1 VRLRTVL
8 LRTTGLLVAV
18 AAFAASGALAWA
30 VADDYA
36 SRILVPSGVGLA
48 GGQDLGGLNASEV
61 REVIAEEVVAP
72 LQEPVDI
79 AYQDLTFALDPA
91 EYLSIDVESAVAE
104 AFEPIRDSAINERMW
119 RTITE
124 APVYH
129 DITPALE
136 VDEEAIRAAVRVMAS
151 AIDTAPVDAA
161 ITIAFDAVVIQESH
175 PGRSTEVTAAAS
187 AIAKAMLAGEKRVDL
202 PVAEVPP
209 AVREADLGRTIV
221 ISLGSRRLD
230 LYEGTEVDR
239 TYRVAIGKPG
249 YSTPRGSWEIVQ
261 KRYRPTWGNPGSA
274 WAADM
279 PKSIP
284 PGPDN
289 PLGTRALNLNVS
301 GIRIHGTP
309 NVGSIGTA
317 ASHGCIRMLR
327 RDVEELY
334 DLVEVGTPVLI
345 VR

>member
-1 VRLRTVL
+1 MRLRTVAV
-8 LRTTGLLVAV
+8 RTTGLLVAA

-36 SRILVPSGVGLA
+36 TRVLVPAGVTLT
-48 GGQDLGGLNASEV
+48 GGQDLGGMTAEQV
-61 REVIAEEVVAP
+61 RTAIAEGFVAP
-72 LQEPVDI
+72 LHEPVDVSFE
-79 AYQDLTFALDPA
+79 DLTFALDPA
-91 EYLSIDVESAVAE
+91 EYLSVDVDTAVSE
-104 AFEPIRDSAINERMW
+104 AFEPVRNSAINERVW
-119 RTITE
+119 RTLTE

-136 VDEEAIRAAVRVMAS
+136 VDEEGVLAAVKVMAS
-151 AIDTAPVDAA
+151 AIDTPPVDAA
-161 ITIAFDAVVIQESH
+161 ISIEYDAVTIQESH
-175 PGRSTEVTAAAS
+175 PGRATEVTAAAS
-187 AIAKAMLAGEKRVDL
+187 AIAEAMLAGEKHVAL

-209 AVREADLGRTIV
+209 AVSEADLGRTIV

-230 LYEGTEVDR
+230 LYEGVEVDR

-249 YSTPRGSWEIVQ
+249 YSTPRGEWEITL
-261 KRYRPTWGNPGSA
+261 KRYMPTWGNPGSA

-279 PKSIP
+279 PRTIP
-284 PGPDN
+284 PGPSN

-317 ASHGCIRMLR
+317 ASHGCIRMVR
-327 RDVEELY
+327 RDIEELY